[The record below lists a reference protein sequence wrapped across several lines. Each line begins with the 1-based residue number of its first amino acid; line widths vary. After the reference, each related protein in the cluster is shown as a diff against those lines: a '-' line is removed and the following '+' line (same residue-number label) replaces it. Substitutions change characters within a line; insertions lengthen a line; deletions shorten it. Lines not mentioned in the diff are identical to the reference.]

1 MDVRGAEG
9 SLRERLLRAGVAL
22 PPEAEPRLARYLELL
37 LEANREVNLV
47 SRREATWEVLLER
60 HVRDA
65 LEALPLLPSPT
76 GRPLCLLDVGSG
88 GGFPA
93 VPLLLARPDLE
104 GWLVESVGKKARFLE
119 RVVSA
124 LGLTARVLNARFPDP
139 ALKLMRN
146 AARCALLTSRAV
158 ADAGEI
164 VRGARPVL
172 APGAEAL
179 LWTTEPLVGA
189 VRTALPGARVTFR
202 RSPGAQT
209 RGIAR
214 VERFT

>member
-1 MDVRGAEG
+1 MSRTGAV
-9 SLRERLLRAGVAL
+9 LRERLQRAGVAL
-22 PPEAEPRLARYLELL
+22 LPDAAHRLERYLDLL

-47 SRREATWEVLLER
+47 SRREATREVLLER
-60 HVRDA
+60 HVLDA
-65 LEALPLLPSPT
+65 LEALPFLPSPT
-76 GRPLCLLDVGSG
+76 GRKTRFLDVGSG

-119 RVVSA
+119 RVTTD

-146 AARCALLTSRAV
+146 AGLCDLLTSRAV
-158 ADAGEI
+158 AEAGEI
-164 VRGARPVL
+164 AKRARPAL
-172 APGAEAL
+172 APGAVAL
-179 LWTTEPLVGA
+179 LWTTEPLVGGLKD
-189 VRTALPGARVTFR
+189 ALPGARVTFR
-202 RSPGAQT
+202 RSPVAET

>member
-1 MDVRGAEG
+1 MSPPHSPG
-9 SLRERLLRAGVAL
+9 ERLRRAGVAFPL
-22 PPEAEPRLARYLELL
+22 EAEPRLSDYLDLL

-47 SRREATWEVLLER
+47 SRREASWELLLER
-60 HVRDA
+60 HVLDA

-76 GRPLCLLDVGSG
+76 GRPTGLLDVGSG

-93 VPLLLARPDLE
+93 VPLLLARPDLR
-104 GWLVESVGKKARFLE
+104 GCFVESIGKKARFLE
-119 RVVSA
+119 RVVSS

-139 ALKLMRN
+139 ALELMRN
-146 AARCALLTSRAV
+146 AGPCDLLTSRAV

-164 VRGARPVL
+164 ARRARPVL
-172 APGAEAL
+172 APGAVAL
-179 LWTTEPLVGA
+179 LWTTEPLVDA
-189 VRTALPGARVTFR
+189 VRRALPGAVVSFR
-202 RSPGAQT
+202 RSAFAQT